1 MKTKQLILSL
11 AALYTLPL
19 ISLAQPQRSP
29 AGLLSGL
36 FAWYDGTTFN
46 TTTQEWNPRFGST
59 PLVRY
64 AANGNLS
71 NVTLSPSNTLL
82 NQQQYL
88 VMDGVGLQAEVLPTT
103 ANASYTLFAVS
114 QRTNAIKPS
123 PQYVETAWGLGG
135 QSAYPG
141 FVQSP
146 STGHTHTF
154 RNTTNRSD
162 EFVESH
168 PRGKPFVISSLSF
181 GFGSENLSEP
191 KIASINGEAKVIDPG
206 NSLNFSNG
214 YVYINANAAFPPNYP
229 YQSHNFAEFIIYNR
243 KLSDTERH
251 RVTTYLSLKYA
262 LPILTGVP
270 SGTRITID
278 GTTDLWDSTQGFNKD
293 IVGVGRYDAAG
304 LDVRSGYGINPD
316 LFISTV
322 KDVAVSVNNSFLL
335 IGDKGTHHEMAN
347 ATNTVDIP
355 GGKRLKRIWRVQNTG
370 FADSVYLRTPST
382 VPPEGGLS
390 IDACA
395 PVRMLISSDSTFAT
409 YKAIKLDI
417 FTPYE
422 TSVPPLFSAH
432 TANVKFNEG
441 ESYITFASIN
451 TAGTPIADQEDSDTQ
466 NFDSCADGEGFR
478 YFTDGQGR
486 PILGIKGLTAAQ
498 ISEYGLDTKIRVL
511 AQPVTSGDNNMMR
524 RLLSITSA
532 PFATGVKATI
542 RFYFTA
548 QEFEETKIT
557 NGIDFWFK
565 KTGATGTATIT
576 DFSDD
581 GILTPG
587 TFAILNGIRGTQ
599 NGTEYVEFRDLESFS
614 TFGFISSESGPLPVR
629 LIQFDGKSENKIPH
643 LYWKTSSEINADYF
657 EIERSV
663 DARKWSTIGRVK
675 AVGGVKSTKEYTYSD
690 LYPTKENAY
699 YRLKLVDLD
708 GSFSL
713 SRIVLISTDSNLEI
727 ILYPN
732 PAHKN
737 VVRLKSNSGK
747 LKNIRDVVFLDQR
760 GVNVLRLEKKLTED
774 LDISHLLPGKYSVVI
789 TMDNGESISKKLIIN
804 R

>member
-1 MKTKQLILSL
+1 MKRTTQLTLILL
-11 AALYTLPL
+11 CTIPVVG
-19 ISLAQPQRSP
+19 LAQPQRSP

-36 FAWYDGTTFN
+36 FAWYDGATFN
-46 TTTQEWNPRFGST
+46 TTTQQWNPRFGSS

-71 NVTLSPSNTLL
+71 NVTLSPSNALL
-82 NQQQYL
+82 NQQPYL
-88 VMDGVGLQAEVLPTT
+88 VMDGVGLQADVLPTT
-103 ANASYTLFAVS
+103 TNAAYTIFAVS
-114 QRTNAIKPS
+114 KRTNEIKQN
-123 PQYVETAWGLGG
+123 PQYIETAWGLGG

-141 FVQSP
+141 FVQGP
-146 STGHTHTF
+146 STTHTF
-154 RNTTNRSD
+154 RNSVSRDDT
-162 EFVESH
+162 FVESH

-181 GFGSENLSEP
+181 GYGTDNMNEP
-191 KIASINGEAKVIDPG
+191 KIASVNGESKSVDAG
-206 NSLNFSNG
+206 NSLPYNNG
-214 YVYINANAAFPPNYP
+214 YVYINANAAFPPSYP

-243 KLSDTERH
+243 KLSDTERNRIH
-251 RVTTYLSLKYA
+251 TYLSLKYS

-270 SGTRITID
+270 SGSQITID
-278 GTTDLWDSTQGFNKD
+278 GTTNLWDSTKGFNTD
-293 IVGVGRYDAAG
+293 VIGLGRYDAASP
-304 LDVRSGYGINPD
+304 DVRSGYGIDPD

-322 KDVAVSVNNSFLL
+322 NDVSISANNSFLL
-335 IGDKGTHHEMAN
+335 IGDKGTHHEPAST
-347 ATNTVDIP
+347 TNTVDIP

-370 FADSVYLRTPST
+370 FADSVYFRTPST
-382 VPPEGGLS
+382 VVPDGGLS
-390 IDACA
+390 MDACA

-409 YKAIKLDI
+409 YKAIKLTI
-417 FTPYE
+417 FSPYS
-422 TSVPPLFSAH
+422 TSVPPLFSAY
-432 TANVKFNEG
+432 TANVKFSEG
-441 ESYITFASIN
+441 ESYVTFASIS
-451 TAGTPIADQEDSDTQ
+451 TTGTPIADQEDSDTQ

-486 PILGIKGLTAAQ
+486 PILGIKGLTTAQ

-511 AQPVTSGDNNMMR
+511 AQPVTIGDNNMMG

-548 QEFEETKIT
+548 EELEETKIP
-557 NGIDFWFK
+557 NGVDYWFK
-565 KTGATGTATIT
+565 KTGASAAATIT
-576 DFSDD
+576 DFSTD
-581 GILTPG
+581 GLLEPG
-587 TFAILNGIRGTQ
+587 TFSILNGIRGTQ

-614 TFGFISSESGPLPVR
+614 TFGFISSESAPLPVR
-629 LIQFDGKSENKIPH
+629 LVQFDGKSENKIPH

-657 EIERSV
+657 EIERST
-663 DARKWSTIGRVK
+663 DARKWSTIGRVT
-675 AVGGVKSTKEYTYSD
+675 AEGSISSTKEYTYSD

-760 GVNVLRLEKKLTED
+760 GVNVLRIEKNLTGD
-774 LDISHLLPGKYSVVI
+774 LNISNLQPGNYSVVV
-789 TMDNGESISKKLIIN
+789 TMNNGESILKKLIIS